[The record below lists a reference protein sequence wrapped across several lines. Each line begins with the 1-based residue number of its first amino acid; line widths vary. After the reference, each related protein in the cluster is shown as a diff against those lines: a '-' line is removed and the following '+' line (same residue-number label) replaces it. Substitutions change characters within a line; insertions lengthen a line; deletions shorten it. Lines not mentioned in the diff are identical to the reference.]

1 MLQRTILLSLPTVRV
16 KKKIEEEMM
25 YATNLSLQEFFVK
38 QISHGIR
45 RCQEP
50 QIDTEFGCKE
60 TWVDTSTHG
69 KS

>member
-1 MLQRTILLSLPTVRV
+1 MLWL
-16 KKKIEEEMM
+16 KKKEEMV
-25 YATNLSLQEFFVK
+25 YATNLSLQDFFVK
-38 QISHGIR
+38 QISHGKR

-50 QIDTEFGCKE
+50 QPDTEFGCKE